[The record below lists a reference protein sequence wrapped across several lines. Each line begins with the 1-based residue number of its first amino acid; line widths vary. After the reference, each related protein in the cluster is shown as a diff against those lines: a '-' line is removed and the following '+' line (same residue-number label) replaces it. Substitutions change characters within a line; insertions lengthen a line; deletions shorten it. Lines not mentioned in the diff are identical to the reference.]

1 MTNSLGFG
9 LPAALIAA
17 TFYGCSP
24 AVQAMLARREPTATG
39 FGWRLMLRLATR
51 PVWMIAFSGEIIGFG
66 LEAYAFSVA
75 PATLVAP
82 IMACDLIAFVLT
94 ATLLFHERL
103 TRVGAAGVAT
113 MTSGVG
119 LLALAFAGKDEL
131 GRPASDRLMLIFLI
145 VCVGVCA
152 VLATAG
158 TRSLVTGQRV
168 VPAALFSAAA
178 GASYGLATMATRQ
191 IGRVFSPD
199 DPWHL
204 LQTATPYTLIACS
217 LLGIGMMQRGLQ
229 TSALL
234 AFPIVSAMGALLPV
248 ILGSTLL
255 DDQVPSG
262 WGRFAFVIALV
273 CIGVGV
279 IMLGRDRA
287 AAEGDHQ
294 RETDEAPSSATPS
307 G

>member
-1 MTNSLGFG
+1 VTNTLGFG

-51 PVWMIAFSGEIIGFG
+51 PIWMIAFSGEIVGFA

-94 ATLLFHERL
+94 ATLLFREKL
-103 TRVGAAGVAT
+103 TRTGIAGVAT
-113 MTSGVG
+113 MTGGVG

-131 GRPASDRLMLIFLI
+131 GRPASDKLMVIFLI
-145 VCVGVCA
+145 ISVGACA
-152 VLATAG
+152 VLAGVG
-158 TRSLVTGQRV
+158 TRTLVTGQRV
-168 VPAALFSAAA
+168 LAAALFSAAA

-199 DPWHL
+199 HPWHL
-204 LQTATPYTLIACS
+204 LATATPYTLIVCS

-229 TSALL
+229 TSALI

-262 WGRFAFVIALV
+262 WGRLTFVFALV
-273 CIGVGV
+273 CVGTGVV
-279 IMLGRDRA
+279 LLGRDRA
-287 AAEGDHQ
+287 AAERAAAG
-294 RETDEAPSSATPS
+294 EAKAAST